1 MMVLRFFSFRLRVS
15 ELAAAAAAAAAA
27 NAALLL
33 LLAAELFSVDV
44 DDEDAEE
51 ATRLRRLLVALFEAP
66 CSRPVGPNCG
76 SGGAGGIPVKIIIVS
91 FFIFLKIFF
100 YYANLKRPIII

>member
-1 MMVLRFFSFRLRVS
+1 MRSSLPLFHGMMVLRFFSFRLRVP

-33 LLAAELFSVDV
+33 DAELFSVEV
-44 DDEDAEE
+44 DEEDAEE

-76 SGGAGGIPVKIIIVS
+76 SGGAGGIPVKIIILRL
-91 FFIFLKIFF
+91 FLHCFIMIT
-100 YYANLKRPIII
+100 